1 MRREPDGLHSG
12 GIAEAVGCPHNTLS
26 THLSIL
32 ARSGLVGTRDGRSIV
47 YRADVAGMRAL
58 ITFLIEDCCD
68 GHPEVCNLA
77 GLLREANCCSPP
89 PKRNQGNKQRRT

>member
-1 MRREPDGLHSG
+1 
-12 GIAEAVGCPHNTLS
+12 
-26 THLSIL
+26 
-32 ARSGLVGTRDGRSIV
+32 
-47 YRADVAGMRAL
+47 MRAL